1 MKKYI
6 YSIFAVVI
14 LLVLSAAPLYGED
27 LYGEEKKNDNARFR
41 LFNAEYNSALIQKTK
56 TTVFSEKKLFKIDT
70 MTGKTWM
77 LIDVF
82 KEGKDIKYWRE
93 IKNAP
98 DK

>member
-14 LLVLSAAPLYGED
+14 LLALSAGPLYS
-27 LYGEEKKNDNARFR
+27 EEKDNNNARFK
-41 LFNAEYNSALIQKTK
+41 LFNAEYNSALIQTSK
-56 TTVFSEKKLFKIDT
+56 TTVFAEKKLFKIDT

-82 KEGKDIKYWRE
+82 KEGKDIKYWKE
-93 IKNAP
+93 IKNTP

>member
-14 LLVLSAAPLYGED
+14 LLILSAASS
-27 LYGEEKKNDNARFR
+27 YGEEKNDDNARFQ
-41 LFNAEYNSALIQKTK
+41 LFNAEYNSVLIQTAK
-56 TTVFSEKKLFKIDT
+56 TTVFNEKKLFKIDS

-82 KEGKDIKYWRE
+82 KEGKDRKYWKE
-93 IKNAP
+93 IKNGP
-98 DK
+98 DKQKKP

>member
-14 LLVLSAAPLYGED
+14 LLALSAGPLYS
-27 LYGEEKKNDNARFR
+27 EENNNADVRFK
-41 LFNAEYNSALIQKTK
+41 LFNAEYNSALIQTSK
-56 TTVFSEKKLFKIDT
+56 TTVFAEKKLFKIDAR
-70 MTGKTWM
+70 TGRTWM

-82 KEGKDIKYWRE
+82 KEGKDIKYWKE
-93 IKNAP
+93 IKNTL

>member
-14 LLVLSAAPLYGED
+14 LLALSVGP
-27 LYGEEKKNDNARFR
+27 LYGEEKENARFQ
-41 LFNAEYNSALIQKTK
+41 LFNAEYNSALIQTSK
-56 TTVFSEKKLFKIDT
+56 TTVFAEKKLFKIDS

-82 KEGKDIKYWRE
+82 KEGKDIKYWKE
-93 IKNAP
+93 IKNTP

>member
-6 YSIFAVVI
+6 YSVFAVVI
-14 LLVLSAAPLYGED
+14 LLSLSAGPLYSGEK
-27 LYGEEKKNDNARFR
+27 ENDNIRFQ
-41 LFNAEYNSALIQKTK
+41 LFNAEYNSALIQTSK
-56 TTVFSEKKLFKIDT
+56 TTVFAEKKLFKIDA

-82 KEGKDIKYWRE
+82 KEGKDIKHWKE

-98 DK
+98 NN

>member
-6 YSIFAVVI
+6 HSIFAVTI
-14 LLVLSAAPLYGED
+14 LLVLSAAPLYGEV
-27 LYGEEKKNDNARFR
+27 KKDDSARFK
-41 LFNAEYNSALIQKTK
+41 LFNAEYNSVLIQTTK

-70 MTGKTWM
+70 VTGKSWI

-82 KEGKDIKYWRE
+82 KEGKDIKYWEE
-93 IKNAP
+93 IKNNP

>member
-14 LLVLSAAPLYGED
+14 LLALSAGPLYS
-27 LYGEEKKNDNARFR
+27 EEKDNNNARFK
-41 LFNAEYNSALIQKTK
+41 LFNAEYNSALIQTSK
-56 TTVFSEKKLFKIDT
+56 TTVFAEKKLLKIDT

-82 KEGKDIKYWRE
+82 KEGKDIMYWKE
-93 IKNAP
+93 IKNTP

>member
-6 YSIFAVVI
+6 YSMFAIVI
-14 LLVLSAAPLYGED
+14 LLALSAGPLYS
-27 LYGEEKKNDNARFR
+27 EEKENDNARFK
-41 LFNAEYNSALIQKTK
+41 LFNAEYNSALIQTSK
-56 TTVFSEKKLFKIDT
+56 TTVFAEKKLFKIDT

-82 KEGKDIKYWRE
+82 KEGKDIKYWKE
-93 IKNAP
+93 IKNTP